1 LKKFESRE
9 LFLNATDGLSS
20 CLNLGA
26 IIELAAQELQISL
39 AEFVGTSFM
48 PFSFITAPYVEKKI
62 VFDLETT
69 GFGRDCE
76 ILQIAL
82 VDLHDG
88 KKYWNQ
94 YVQPKGRIDPR
105 ATQVNQLS
113 LGINGKL
120 CYRGIECRN
129 VLNSTTAIKNLRA
142 YLKNN
147 YPEGAILI
155 AHNGDT
161 FDFPV
166 LRRYFE
172 TNNIHSDDK
181 EGYSITCI
189 DSMRVF
195 RKHFGGL
202 SSYKQEHIVK
212 RFPSGDNL
220 REAHDALGDCL
231 NLRGAIHAAAAE
243 KRKELSNFLG
253 ESMNK
258 QSIWSF

>member
-1 LKKFESRE
+1 
-9 LFLNATDGLSS
+9 
-20 CLNLGA
+20 
-26 IIELAAQELQISL
+26 
-39 AEFVGTSFM
+39 M
-48 PFSFITAPYVEKKI
+48 PFCFVTPPYFEKKL

-69 GFGRDCE
+69 GFGRESISHLDSVGRDCE

-82 VDLHDG
+82 VDLQDSR
-88 KKYWNQ
+88 KYWNQ
-94 YVQPKGRIDPR
+94 YIQPKGRIDPF
-105 ATQVNQLS
+105 ASEVNQLS

-129 VLNSTTAIKNLRA
+129 VTNSTTAIKNLKE

-161 FDFPV
+161 FDFSV
-166 LRRYFE
+166 LRRYLE
-172 TNNIHSDDK
+172 ANNINSDDK
-181 EGYSITCI
+181 EGFSITCI

-195 RKHFGGL
+195 QNNFGGL
-202 SSYKQEHIVK
+202 SSYKQEHIVN
-212 RFPSGDNL
+212 RFCTEDNL

-231 NLRGAIHAAAAE
+231 NLRVALHAAAAE
-243 KRKELSNFLG
+243 KRKKISNFLG

-258 QSIWSF
+258 